1 MLAATDLVQIAFDR
15 PLKVAI
21 VLVVAFVISWLT
33 RRAIT
38 RFVARVQGE
47 PARQALTALREGQMP
62 EDTQPLR
69 LRRAQRTET
78 VAALLRSL
86 ASMVIWLMAGL
97 TALSQLGIQL
107 GPLIAGASIAGVAIS
122 FGAQNLVRD
131 FLAGIFVLLEDQ
143 YGVGDVIDAG
153 PATGRV
159 EVVSLR
165 STQLR
170 DLHGTLW
177 HIPNGQV
184 TRIGN
189 FSQGWSQAILDV
201 EVAED
206 ADVATTTQV
215 IEKAAVELKD
225 DPDLGSRLLSDPE
238 VWGVERIGDGAV
250 AIRLVVRTSP
260 RARWRVEREL
270 RVRVKRALEK
280 RKVPL
285 KAVS

>member
-1 MLAATDLVQIAFDR
+1 MLAATDVVHVLVDR

-21 VLVVAFVISWLT
+21 VIVVAVIANWLV

-38 RFVARVQGE
+38 RFVSRVQGE
-47 PARQALTALREGQMP
+47 PARQALSALREGQTP
-62 EDTQPLR
+62 ADTQPLR
-69 LRRAQRTET
+69 MRRAQRAET
-78 VAALLRSL
+78 VAALLRSV
-86 ASMVIWLMAGL
+86 ASMVIWVMAFF
-97 TALSQLGIQL
+97 TALSQLSIEL
-107 GPLIAGASIAGVAIS
+107 GPLIAGASIAGVAVS

-131 FLAGIFVLLEDQ
+131 FLAGVFVLLEDQ

-153 PATGRV
+153 AATGRV
-159 EVVSLR
+159 EAVTLR

-170 DLHGTLW
+170 DLRGTLW
-177 HIPNGQV
+177 HVPNGELKRV
-184 TRIGN
+184 GN
-189 FSQGWSQAILDV
+189 FSQGWSQAVLDV

-206 ADVATTTQV
+206 ADLAATTRA
-215 IEKAAVELKD
+215 IEKAARELMD
-225 DPDLGSRLLSDPE
+225 DPDLGPRIMDEPQ

-270 RVRVKRALEK
+270 RARVKTALQK
-280 RKVPL
+280 RNVPL

>member
-1 MLAATDLVQIAFDR
+1 
-15 PLKVAI
+15 
-21 VLVVAFVISWLT
+21 
-33 RRAIT
+33 
-38 RFVARVQGE
+38 
-47 PARQALTALREGQMP
+47 MP

-215 IEKAAVELKD
+215 IEKAAAELKD

>member
-1 MLAATDLVQIAFDR
+1 MFAATDLVHVLVDR
-15 PLKVAI
+15 PLKVAVVI
-21 VLVVAFVISWLT
+21 VIAFVASRVT

-38 RFVARVQGE
+38 RFVSRVQGE
-47 PARQALTALREGQMP
+47 PARQALTALVEGQTP

-69 LRRAQRTET
+69 LRRAQRAET
-78 VAALLRSL
+78 VAALLRSV
-86 ASMVIWLMAGL
+86 ASLVIWLMAFL
-97 TALSQLGIQL
+97 TILSQIGIQL

-143 YGVGDVIDAG
+143 YGVGDLIDAG

-159 EVVSLR
+159 EAVSLR
-165 STQLR
+165 TTQLR
-170 DLHGTLW
+170 DLQGTLW

-189 FSQGWSQAILDV
+189 FSQGWSQAILDI

-206 ADVATTTQV
+206 ADIAAATAV
-215 IEKAAVELKD
+215 IEQAAAEIMND
-225 DPDLGSRLLSDPE
+225 ADLGPRIMNEPE
-238 VWGVERIGDGAV
+238 VWGVERISEGAA
-250 AIRLVVRTSP
+250 AIRLVVRTTP

-270 RVRVKRALEK
+270 RIRVMRALQKE
-280 RKVPL
+280 KVPL

>member
-1 MLAATDLVQIAFDR
+1 MFAATDLVHVLVDR
-15 PLKVAI
+15 PLKVAVVI
-21 VLVVAFVISWLT
+21 VIAFVASRVT

-38 RFVARVQGE
+38 RFVSRVQAE
-47 PARQALTALREGQMP
+47 PARQALTALVEGQTP

-69 LRRAQRTET
+69 LRRAQRAET
-78 VAALLRSL
+78 VAALLRSV
-86 ASMVIWLMAGL
+86 ASLVIWLMAFL
-97 TALSQLGIQL
+97 TILSQIGIQL

-143 YGVGDVIDAG
+143 YGVGDLIDAG

-159 EVVSLR
+159 EAVSLR
-165 STQLR
+165 TTQLR
-170 DLHGTLW
+170 DLQGTLW

-189 FSQGWSQAILDV
+189 FSQGWSQAILDI

-206 ADVATTTQV
+206 ADIAAATAV
-215 IEKAAVELKD
+215 IEQAAAEIMND
-225 DPDLGSRLLSDPE
+225 ADLGPRIMNEPE
-238 VWGVERIGDGAV
+238 VWGVERISEGAA
-250 AIRLVVRTSP
+250 AIRLVVRTTP

-270 RVRVKRALEK
+270 RIRVMRALQKE
-280 RKVPL
+280 KVPL